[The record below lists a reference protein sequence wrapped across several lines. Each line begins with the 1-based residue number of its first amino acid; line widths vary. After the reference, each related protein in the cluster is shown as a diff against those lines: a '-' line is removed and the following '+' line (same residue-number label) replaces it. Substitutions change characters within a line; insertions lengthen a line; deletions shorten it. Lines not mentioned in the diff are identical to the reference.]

1 MSSLININALLN
13 LFEKLTSQYLRK
25 LYQILPLKKGKNK
38 KIKKLNKLDIKFIKA
53 YLPIIIHYVEV
64 VDIQYFPLFSLHMR
78 LQLCFNVNKNILQI
92 FKRYCIILLNFF
104 FWVYYITLLCTYR
117 CETLSFKIKS

>member
-64 VDIQYFPLFSLHMR
+64 VDIQ
-78 LQLCFNVNKNILQI
+78 
-92 FKRYCIILLNFF
+92 
-104 FWVYYITLLCTYR
+104 
-117 CETLSFKIKS
+117 

>member
-13 LFEKLTSQYLRK
+13 LFEELTSQYLRK
-25 LYQILPLKKGKNK
+25 LYQILPLKKGKK
-38 KIKKLNKLDIKFIKA
+38 KIKIKELNKLDIKFIKA

-64 VDIQYFPLFSLHMR
+64 VDIQYFPLFSFHMR

-92 FKRYCIILLNFF
+92 FKRYCIILLYYFF
-104 FWVYYITLLCTYR
+104 GYIILLY
-117 CETLSFKIKS
+117 FVPIDVKH